1 VLKQESEPGN
11 NDGLAFRVVTSID
24 IDEDGDVWFGTF
36 KGLTWWDGKTF
47 RNFRMPE
54 GQKPSDPEPKGLVNN
69 VIYGVTHQ
77 GPDIWVATTDGTSVY
92 NKMTDTWKT
101 WYLNNSPM
109 EETWCYGI
117 SSSPDKIWLAAW
129 GAGLMEYTISKDHWN
144 AYHDPDGSFNVDLL
158 RNDGM
163 LSMMSVSA
171 SYDAGAVWTASY
183 FGVTRY
189 DGKDFRDWDQD
200 HGLPS
205 NFVNFVKARGENAWI
220 ATDKGLAVYAGDKWY
235 TYARSRGEGD
245 THGTLTEVGSEG
257 KNGRV
262 FRTASAIPHDFVW
275 GMDFDADGGIWVT
288 TSDGVALAAGE
299 INAHSRETGLRVE
312 LVVVDDEADM
322 SAAGDRLV
330 DLIYT
335 HEVNAIIGAI
345 NSAVTHVVQMVA
357 AKTHVPMITTTSTDP
372 SITRAGSY
380 YTFRCLPD
388 DLLQGRALADRLF
401 RIDGRRHVALL
412 RQDNRYGKMG
422 GSEIARI
429 AKAKGRPL
437 MSDAFFDGKAE
448 RFDREVDALRRAG
461 PDALVIWGLYKPAGL
476 LVKALRDAGLSFP
489 VYGADGMA
497 HPGFL
502 EHAKDAADG
511 VVMTF
516 PFDPCRDDP
525 VTRAFL
531 ERFRERFGYEA
542 DSFAA
547 HSYDAMMI
555 IWSAIR
561 HPPRALH

>member
-1 VLKQESEPGN
+1 MGPLTGP
-11 NDGLAFRVVTSID
+11 A
-24 IDEDGDVWFGTF
+24 
-36 KGLTWWDGKTF
+36 KG
-47 RNFRMPE
+47 
-54 GQKPSDPEPKGLVNN
+54 
-69 VIYGVTHQ
+69 
-77 GPDIWVATTDGTSVY
+77 
-92 NKMTDTWKT
+92 
-101 WYLNNSPM
+101 
-109 EETWCYGI
+109 YGI
-117 SSSPDKIWLAAW
+117 SQ
-129 GAGLMEYTISKDHWN
+129 
-144 AYHDPDGSFNVDLL
+144 
-158 RNDGM
+158 R
-163 LSMMSVSA
+163 
-171 SYDAGAVWTASY
+171 
-183 FGVTRY
+183 
-189 DGKDFRDWDQD
+189 
-200 HGLPS
+200 
-205 NFVNFVKARGENAWI
+205 
-220 ATDKGLAVYAGDKWY
+220 
-235 TYARSRGEGD
+235 
-245 THGTLTEVGSEG
+245 
-257 KNGRV
+257 
-262 FRTASAIPHDFVW
+262 
-275 GMDFDADGGIWVT
+275 
-288 TSDGVALAAGE
+288 DGVALAAGE

-561 HPPRALH
+561 QGRCTDRDCIKDLMLKTRNHHGVTGVITLDKDGNDTREVELAVVRNGRFVPERADRRATGTPGPPGSTSTAGPPSSGWVSCPAPHGTP